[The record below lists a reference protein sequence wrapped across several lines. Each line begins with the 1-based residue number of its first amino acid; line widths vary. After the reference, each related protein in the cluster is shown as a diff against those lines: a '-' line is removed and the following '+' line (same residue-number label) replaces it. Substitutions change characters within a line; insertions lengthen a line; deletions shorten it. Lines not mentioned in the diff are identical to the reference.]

1 MIALAKRLLLAVEP
15 NTDNI
20 IFKNWLLKIEL
31 KKFNAALTYSLPLT
45 LVNSL
50 LLLIFNPNLN
60 TSGKL
65 FEYLAG
71 LFLNFSVIIYFS
83 NLNLGYAIIYSL

>member
-1 MIALAKRLLLAVEP
+1 MAALAKRLLLAVEP
-15 NTDNI
+15 NIDNV

-31 KKFNAALTYSLPLT
+31 KKFNAAFTYSLPLT

-60 TSGKL
+60 TSGEL
-65 FEYLAG
+65 FGYLAG
-71 LFLNFSVIIYFS
+71 LFLNFSVAICFS
-83 NLNLGYAIIYSL
+83 NLNLGYTAIYGL